1 MSDAALLIDNV
12 WARPSDRANALLR
25 AGVLVLGFALLTAG
39 LAQFEIRLAFTPVP
53 ITGQTL
59 GVLLAGATLG
69 PVLGS
74 SSQLLYWLM
83 GMIGLPFYAGGKSGW
98 TQATGAT
105 MGYFVGFIL
114 AAAAIG
120 YLAQRRNDRNFA
132 SSFAAMALGTVIIY
146 ICGAGWLAHS
156 LHIPVAT
163 GDANAIAYGV
173 TPFLIGDAIKLII
186 AGALL
191 PAAWIVVGKVKG
203 QSDGVSDSPR

>member
-39 LAQFEIRLAFTPVP
+39 LAQFEIHLAFTPVP

-132 SSFAAMALGTVIIY
+132 SSFAASFKSSFTSAAST
-146 ICGAGWLAHS
+146 S
-156 LHIPVAT
+156 LSIP
-163 GDANAIAYGV
+163 
-173 TPFLIGDAIKLII
+173 
-186 AGALL
+186 
-191 PAAWIVVGKVKG
+191 
-203 QSDGVSDSPR
+203 